1 MATQIPILFF
11 NEKIT
16 FTLRDK
22 IAVRTWLAS
31 ILKTEGHK
39 LNHINYIFCTDKYLH
54 KINLQY
60 LQHNTYTDIITFNN
74 SNLKGTAEADIFIS
88 IQRVKEN
95 AKTLQMLEF
104 VQQGKILFVDL
115 PTEAKAVQSSRI
127 GRLLLQEVMLISGLR
142 KALPM
147 TGAQYA
153 NLIAS
158 YLQTSFGHRGITLY
172 REVPLGIVIVEEIGA
187 RIPDA
192 RNTAAGPNDM
202 HDRQCA

>member
-95 AKTLQMLEF
+95 AKTL
-104 VQQGKILFVDL
+104 KINFTDELH
-115 PTEAKAVQSSRI
+115 RI
-127 GRLLLQEVMLISGLR
+127 MAHGILHLCGYQDKTPKHKLL
-142 KALPM
+142 M
-147 TGAQYA
+147 TGKEDY
-153 NLIAS
+153 
-158 YLQTSFGHRGITLY
+158 YLSLRPFL
-172 REVPLGIVIVEEIGA
+172 
-187 RIPDA
+187 
-192 RNTAAGPNDM
+192 
-202 HDRQCA
+202 